1 MIREKPMRSA
11 PVAAFFLA
19 AAIAFAPAP
28 AAAIKKT
35 PYPEVRVEVPAEAK
49 AEPALDAMRK
59 QLANAILRRNAGL
72 LYELVGPAFFWNA
85 DGAPSEQF
93 DKNRDA
99 LHNFKV
105 AFGFRQFGHDSDD
118 QKPENQ
124 LWESLEDATSSPA
137 LFPME
142 GSPGVLC
149 GPLGAEPA
157 DSDAMDRAI
166 ERIESEDEDS
176 EWFYSLDQITLTE
189 KPGGGGAVE
198 TVSKL
203 AMPVAATYPPTQALG
218 NNPLPTHFQLLLP
231 SGKTGWVDVKAVQPL
246 ATDKLCYGNGA
257 DGIWKIV
264 GYDQNS

>member
-1 MIREKPMRSA
+1 MRSL
-11 PVAAFFLA
+11 AASAFLA

-49 AEPALDAMRK
+49 AEPALEAMRK
-59 QLANAILRRNAGL
+59 QLASAISRRNAGL
-72 LYELVGPAFFWNA
+72 LYALVGPTFFWNTN
-85 DGAPSEQF
+85 GEPSEQF
-93 DKNRDA
+93 DKSRDA

-105 AFGFRQFGHDSDD
+105 AFGFRQFGHDSDS
-118 QKPENQ
+118 ENPRDQ
-124 LWESLEDATSSPA
+124 LWEVIEDITSGAA
-137 LFPME
+137 LFQME
-142 GSPGVLC
+142 GNPGVLC

-157 DSDAMDRAI
+157 DSDAMDQAI
-166 ERIESEDEDS
+166 ERIENEGEDT
-176 EWFYSLDQITLTE
+176 EWFYSLAEITLTE

-203 AMPVAATYPPTQALG
+203 AMPIAATHPPSQALG

-231 SGKTGWVDVKAVQPL
+231 SGKAGWVDVKAIQSL
-246 ATDKLCYGNGA
+246 AVDKLCYGKGA
-257 DGIWKIV
+257 DGAWKIV